1 MGNLSE
7 QLLSSCKNGF
17 DAKTKQKLCAHLT
30 HNRFAAPTPTHAM
43 AVLWV
48 GWILSRLLI
57 IHR

>member
-7 QLLSSCKNGF
+7 QLLSSCKNGC

-30 HNRFAAPTPTHAM
+30 HNRFAAPTPTPAL
-43 AVLWV
+43 ALLWV
-48 GWILSRLLI
+48 GSILSRLLI

>member
-1 MGNLSE
+1 MGNLSD

-17 DAKTKQKLCAHLT
+17 DAKTKQKPCAHLT
-30 HNRFAAPTPTHAM
+30 HNRFAAPAPTHAM
-43 AVLWV
+43 AVRWV